1 MKEKLKRLA
10 ETVAT
15 YFDDLL
21 LIAGGACLTT
31 AAALAFGGAA
41 AFAVCGACM
50 IAYAFVIARAWGN

>member
-10 ETVAT
+10 KTVAT

-21 LIAGGACLTT
+21 LIAGGACLTK

-50 IAYAFVIARAWGN
+50 IVYAFVIAWAWGN

>member
-1 MKEKLKRLA
+1 MLKKIKTTLWL
-10 ETVAT
+10 
-15 YFDDLL
+15 YLDDLL